1 MAQEYGVTHPKLLV
15 FGEYGI
21 LLGGSALTL
30 PLNTFSARLDFFDNA
45 IDIEIARRS
54 NKKLK
59 EFAVYLGQSDFMNE
73 HIDVEGLMMDI
84 AAGLYLLSDI
94 PIGYGLGSSGVLC
107 AAIYKAFARNHK
119 PVYDLPDHLL
129 VFKNLFSSMEAFFH
143 GKSSGLDPLACLVGK
158 PLLIRKQVVSLLH
171 SADDLKGDWFLVD
184 SGLARDTG
192 TLVNVFLS
200 KCYSSQFKNDFQSN
214 YLSFINNIV
223 DQIQSE
229 SKDNQ
234 KSGRIT
240 NLANYMEAISGMQ
253 LRYFSEMIPSFLVPF
268 WQQGLDTGLFFLK
281 LLGAGGG
288 GYFLGLSQEKTTTE
302 EMASA
307 YGFKLQW
314 LDL

>member
-1 MAQEYGVTHPKLLV
+1 MIKEYGVTHPKLLI

-30 PLNTFSARLDFFDNA
+30 PLNTFSARLDFLDHALDF
-45 IDIEIARRS
+45 EIARKS

-59 EFAVYLGQSDFMNE
+59 EFADYLGKSAFMSE
-73 HIDVEGLMMDI
+73 KIDVEGLVMDI
-84 AAGLYLLSDI
+84 LDGLYLLSDI

-107 AAIYKAFARNHK
+107 AAIYKAYGRDHK

-158 PLLIRKQVVSLLH
+158 PLLIRNNTISVLH
-171 SADDLKGDWFLVD
+171 SVDDLKGDWFLID
-184 SGLARDTG
+184 SGLSRDTG
-192 TLVNVFLS
+192 SLVDVFLS
-200 KCYSSQFKNDFQSN
+200 KCYNSQFKNDFQLN
-214 YLSFINNIV
+214 YLSFVNSVIEQV
-223 DQIQSE
+223 QSE
-229 SKDNQ
+229 KKDREKHG
-234 KSGRIT
+234 KSVTMGY
-240 NLANYMEAISGMQ
+240 YMEAISLAQ
-253 LRYFSEMIPSFLVPF
+253 LNYFNEMIPAFLIPF
-268 WQQGLDTGLFFLK
+268 WQQGLDTGCFFLK

-288 GYFLGLSQEKTTTE
+288 GYFLGLSQQKTTTE
-302 EMASA
+302 EMAAA